1 MEMTEERITEL
12 DDRPINIMQSEE
24 MIEKTETKTISEC
37 QGSMG
42 Q

>member
-12 DDRPINIMQSEE
+12 DDRPINIMKSEQL
-24 MIEKTETKTISEC
+24 IEKIETKRFGES